1 MSEFTRE
8 DNELIEREFEQLR
21 LAALRRCASQEE
33 YEGVLKAFEFA
44 NEAHKGVRRRSGE
57 PYIIHPIAVAKIV
70 VQEIGLGYKSIVAAL
85 LHDVVED
92 TEYTTEDVER
102 LFGSKIASLVDGLT
116 KIKSAIDSKIEEDKS
131 EKSIQAENFKRILLT
146 LNDDVRVILIKL
158 ADRLHNLRTIDS
170 MPERKQDKIL
180 SETMYIFIPLAHRL
194 GLYSIKSE
202 MENIWLKFR
211 QPEQYNE
218 ISRRIQEYSREKG
231 GSIDKFIE
239 PISKLL
245 ESARY
250 KFTINKRIKTPYSVW
265 NKMQTK
271 GIPFEEIYDL
281 FAVRIVFTP
290 KKGSSERKQCWD
302 IYSLISEDYLSNTD
316 RIRDWV
322 STPKSNGYEALHCTL
337 MSPHGGWVEVQI
349 RTVRMDAIAEKG
361 VAAHWNYKGDKIN
374 NSENELDN
382 WLNMVR
388 EVLENPDVNALEFLD
403 NFHTGL
409 MSKEIYAFTPAG
421 EAKRLEKGS
430 TVLDFAYAIH
440 SEIGNRAIAAKVNLK
455 LVPISYELRN
465 GDQVE
470 IITADSQKP
479 QRQWLEFAK
488 TAKARNMILD
498 SIKGDIKDTIKKGQ
512 EILEQELVKLGV
524 KQHIRVLK
532 KLIAEFKVSNKDELY
547 SKIGSGL
554 IDLSNLEE
562 ILKKNKE
569 NKLVQFWNLQFFG
582 GKEKNGDE
590 GQDHPAENGKIDKH
604 KDYLLK
610 ENPIDKTLTYKV
622 ADCCNPIPGDPIIG
636 FIDEDGQVVIH
647 KKVCPRAISLA
658 STNGGNII
666 NAKWTKHTILSFLAR
681 IEMKG
686 IDRLGIV
693 NDITRYITLILSV
706 NIRKLFFETHDGVFY
721 GYIDLYV
728 HNTNDLEEIIKNIE
742 NIKGIETAARVDV
755 KEEEKS

>member
-1 MSEFTRE
+1 MSDFTKE
-8 DNELIEREFEQLR
+8 DNELIQREFEQLR
-21 LAALRRCASQEE
+21 LAALKRCASQEE
-33 YEGVLKAFEFA
+33 YEGVIKAFEFA
-44 NEAHKGVRRRSGE
+44 NEAHKGIRRRSGE

-70 VQEIGLGYKSIVAAL
+70 VQEIGLGYKSIVTAL

-92 TEYTTEDVER
+92 TEYTVEDIER

-116 KIKSAIDSKIEEDKS
+116 KIKSAMDSKMEGELN

-211 QPEQYNE
+211 QPEQYQE
-218 ISRRIQEYSREKG
+218 ISRRINEYSQAKG
-231 GSIDKFIE
+231 GSIDNFIE

-245 ESARY
+245 EQAHY
-250 KFTINKRIKTPYSVW
+250 KFTITKRIKTPYSVW

-290 KKGSSERKQCWD
+290 KKGTSERKQCWD
-302 IYSLISEDYLSNTD
+302 IYSLITEDYLSNTD

-337 MSPHGGWVEVQI
+337 MSPQGGWVEVQI
-349 RTVRMDAIAEKG
+349 RTVRMNAIAEKG
-361 VAAHWNYKGDKIN
+361 VAAHWNYKGEKIQN
-374 NSENELDN
+374 PENDMDN

-403 NFHTGL
+403 NFHSGL
-409 MSKEIYAFTPAG
+409 MSKEIYVFTPAG
-421 EAKRLEKGS
+421 EAKRLEKGA

-455 LVPISYELRN
+455 LVPISYVLRN

-479 QRQWLEFAK
+479 QRKWLEFVK
-488 TAKARNMILD
+488 TTKARNIILD
-498 SIKGDIKDTIKKGQ
+498 SIKGDIKDTIKNGQ
-512 EILEQELVKLGV
+512 EILETELDKLGV
-524 KQHIRVLK
+524 KLHIRVLK
-532 KLIAEFKVSNKDELY
+532 KLIDEFKVSNKDELY

-554 IDLSNLEE
+554 IDLTNLDA

-569 NKLVQFWNLQFFG
+569 NKLVQFWNLQFF
-582 GKEKNGDE
+582 
-590 GQDHPAENGKIDKH
+590 KH
-604 KDYLLK
+604 KDFLLK
-610 ENPIDKTLTYKV
+610 ENPVDKTLSYKV
-622 ADCCNPIPGDPIIG
+622 ADCCNPIPGDPVIG
-636 FIDEDGQVVIH
+636 FVDEDGQVVIH
-647 KKVCPRAISLA
+647 KKVCPKAISLA
-658 STNGGNII
+658 ATEGGKII

-681 IEMKG
+681 IELKG

-728 HNTNDLEEIIKNIE
+728 HNAKDLEEMMAHIE
-742 NIKGIETAARVDV
+742 EIKGIDSATRVDI
-755 KEEEKS
+755 KEEDRV

>member
-569 NKLVQFWNLQFFG
+569 NKLVQFWNLQFFS

-647 KKVCPRAISLA
+647 KKVCPKAISLA

>member
-569 NKLVQFWNLQFFG
+569 NKLVQFWNLQFFS

>member
-569 NKLVQFWNLQFFG
+569 NKLVQFWNLQFFS

-590 GQDHPAENGKIDKH
+590 GQDHPAENGIIDKH

>member
-1 MSEFTRE
+1 MSDFTKE
-8 DNELIEREFEQLR
+8 DNELIQREFEQLR
-21 LAALRRCASQEE
+21 LAALKRCASQEE
-33 YEGVLKAFEFA
+33 YEGVIKAFEFA
-44 NEAHKGVRRRSGE
+44 NEAHKGIRRRSGE

-70 VQEIGLGYKSIVAAL
+70 VQEIGLGYKSIVTAL

-92 TEYTTEDVER
+92 TEYTVEDIER

-116 KIKSAIDSKIEEDKS
+116 KIKSAMDSKMEGELN

-211 QPEQYNE
+211 QPEQYQE
-218 ISRRIQEYSREKG
+218 ISRRINEYSQAKG
-231 GSIDKFIE
+231 GSIDNFIE

-245 ESARY
+245 EQAHY
-250 KFTINKRIKTPYSVW
+250 KFTITKRIKTPYSVW

-290 KKGSSERKQCWD
+290 KRGTSERKQCWD
-302 IYSLISEDYLSNTD
+302 IYSLITEDYLSNTD

-337 MSPHGGWVEVQI
+337 MSPQGGWVEVQI
-349 RTVRMDAIAEKG
+349 RTVRMNAIAEKG
-361 VAAHWNYKGDKIN
+361 VAAHWNYKGEKIQN
-374 NSENELDN
+374 PENDMDN

-403 NFHTGL
+403 NFHSGL
-409 MSKEIYAFTPAG
+409 MSKEIYVFTPAG
-421 EAKRLEKGS
+421 EAKRLEKGA

-455 LVPISYELRN
+455 LVPISYVLRN

-479 QRQWLEFAK
+479 QRKWLEFVK
-488 TAKARNMILD
+488 TTKARNIILD
-498 SIKGDIKDTIKKGQ
+498 SIKGDIKDTIKNGQ
-512 EILEQELVKLGV
+512 EILEKELDKLGV
-524 KQHIRVLK
+524 KLHIRVLK
-532 KLIAEFKVSNKDELY
+532 KLIDEFKVSNKDELY

-554 IDLSNLEE
+554 IDLKNLDA

-569 NKLVQFWNLQFFG
+569 NKLVQFWNLQFF
-582 GKEKNGDE
+582 
-590 GQDHPAENGKIDKH
+590 KH
-604 KDYLLK
+604 KDFLLK
-610 ENPIDKTLTYKV
+610 ENPVDKTLSYKV
-622 ADCCNPIPGDPIIG
+622 ADCCNPIPGDPVIG
-636 FIDEDGQVVIH
+636 FVDEDGQVVIH
-647 KKVCPRAISLA
+647 KKVCPKAISLA
-658 STNGGNII
+658 ATEGGKII

-681 IEMKG
+681 IELKG

-728 HNTNDLEEIIKNIE
+728 HNAKDLEEMMAHIE
-742 NIKGIETAARVDV
+742 EIKGIDSATRVDI
-755 KEEEKS
+755 KEEDRV

>member
-1 MSEFTRE
+1 M
-8 DNELIEREFEQLR
+8 IEREFEQLR

-569 NKLVQFWNLQFFG
+569 NKLVQFWNLQFFS

>member
-1 MSEFTRE
+1 MSDFTKE
-8 DNELIEREFEQLR
+8 DNELIQREFEQLR
-21 LAALRRCASQEE
+21 LAALKRCASQEE
-33 YEGVLKAFEFA
+33 YEGVIKAFEFA
-44 NEAHKGVRRRSGE
+44 NEAHKGIRRRSGE

-70 VQEIGLGYKSIVAAL
+70 VQEIGLGYKSIVTAL

-92 TEYTTEDVER
+92 TEYTVEDIER

-116 KIKSAIDSKIEEDKS
+116 KIKSAMDSKMEGELN

-211 QPEQYNE
+211 QPEQYQE
-218 ISRRIQEYSREKG
+218 ISRRINEYSQAKG
-231 GSIDKFIE
+231 GSIDNFIE

-245 ESARY
+245 EQAHY
-250 KFTINKRIKTPYSVW
+250 KFTITKRIKTPYSVW

-290 KKGSSERKQCWD
+290 KRGTSERKQCWD
-302 IYSLISEDYLSNTD
+302 IYSLITEDYLSNTD

-337 MSPHGGWVEVQI
+337 MSPQGGWVEVQI
-349 RTVRMDAIAEKG
+349 RTVRMNAIAEKG
-361 VAAHWNYKGDKIN
+361 VAAHWNYKGEKIQN
-374 NSENELDN
+374 PENDMDN

-403 NFHTGL
+403 NFHSGL
-409 MSKEIYAFTPAG
+409 MSKEIYVFTPAG
-421 EAKRLEKGS
+421 EAKRLEKGA

-455 LVPISYELRN
+455 LVPISYVLRN

-479 QRQWLEFAK
+479 QRKWLEFVK
-488 TAKARNMILD
+488 TTKARNIILD
-498 SIKGDIKDTIKKGQ
+498 SIKGDIKDTIKNGQ
-512 EILEQELVKLGV
+512 EILEKELDKLGV
-524 KQHIRVLK
+524 KLHIRVLK
-532 KLIAEFKVSNKDELY
+532 KLIDEFKVSNKDELY

-554 IDLSNLEE
+554 IDLTNLDA

-569 NKLVQFWNLQFFG
+569 NKLVQFWNLQFF
-582 GKEKNGDE
+582 
-590 GQDHPAENGKIDKH
+590 KH
-604 KDYLLK
+604 KDFLLK
-610 ENPIDKTLTYKV
+610 ENPVDKTLSYKV
-622 ADCCNPIPGDPIIG
+622 ADCCNPIPGDPVIG
-636 FIDEDGQVVIH
+636 FVDEDGQVVIH
-647 KKVCPRAISLA
+647 KKVCPKAISLA
-658 STNGGNII
+658 ATEGGKII

-681 IEMKG
+681 IELKG

-728 HNTNDLEEIIKNIE
+728 HNAKDLEEMMAHIE
-742 NIKGIETAARVDV
+742 EIKGIDSATRVDI
-755 KEEEKS
+755 KEEDRV

>member
-1 MSEFTRE
+1 MSDFTKE
-8 DNELIEREFEQLR
+8 DNELIQREFEQLR
-21 LAALRRCASQEE
+21 LAALKRCASQEE
-33 YEGVLKAFEFA
+33 YEGVIKAFEFA
-44 NEAHKGVRRRSGE
+44 NEAHKDVRRRSGE
-57 PYIIHPIAVAKIV
+57 PYILHPIAVAKIV
-70 VQEIGLGYKSIVAAL
+70 VQEIGLGYKSIVTAL

-92 TEYTTEDVER
+92 TEYTVEDIER

-116 KIKSAIDSKIEEDKS
+116 KIKSAMDSKMEGQLN

-158 ADRLHNLRTIDS
+158 ADRLHNLRTIES

-218 ISRRIQEYSREKG
+218 ISRRIEDYSREKG
-231 GSIDKFIE
+231 GSIDNFIE

-245 ESARY
+245 EQAHY
-250 KFTINKRIKTPYSVW
+250 KFTITKRIKTPYSIW

-271 GIPFEEIYDL
+271 GIPFEEIFDL

-337 MSPHGGWVEVQI
+337 MSPQGGWVEVQI
-349 RTVRMDAIAEKG
+349 RTVRMNAIAEKG
-361 VAAHWNYKGDKIN
+361 VAAHWNYKGEKIQTP
-374 NSENELDN
+374 ENDMDS
-382 WLNMVR
+382 WLNMVS

-403 NFHTGL
+403 NFHSGL
-409 MSKEIYAFTPAG
+409 MTKEIYVFTPAG
-421 EAKRLEKGS
+421 EAKRLEKGA

-455 LVPISYELRN
+455 LVPISYVLRN

-479 QRQWLEFAK
+479 ERQWLKFVK
-488 TAKARNMILD
+488 TTKARNIILD
-498 SIKGDIKDTIKKGQ
+498 SIKGDIKSTIKNGQ
-512 EILEQELVKLGV
+512 EKLEKELDKYGVKL
-524 KQHIRVLK
+524 HIRVLK
-532 KLIAEFKVSNKDELY
+532 KLIDEFKVSNKDELY

-554 IDLSNLEE
+554 IDLSNLEA

-569 NKLVQFWNLQFFG
+569 NKLVQFWNLQFWSSSKD
-582 GKEKNGDE
+582 KEQEQNE
-590 GQDHPAENGKIDKH
+590 SPSNVKIDKH

-610 ENPIDKTLTYKV
+610 ENPVDKTLSYKV

-647 KKVCPRAISLA
+647 KKVCPEAIALA
-658 STNGGNII
+658 AREGGKII

-681 IEMKG
+681 IELKG

-693 NDITRYITLILSV
+693 NDITKYITLQLSV

-728 HNTNDLEEIIKNIE
+728 HNTKDLEEILDHIE
-742 NIKGIETAARVDV
+742 QIKGIDTATRVDI
-755 KEEEKS
+755 KEEDRV

>member
-1 MSEFTRE
+1 MSEFTKE
-8 DNELIEREFEQLR
+8 DNELIQKEFEQLR
-21 LAALRRCASQEE
+21 LSALKRCASQEE
-33 YEGVLKAFEFA
+33 YEGVIKAFEFA

-70 VQEIGLGYKSIVAAL
+70 VQEIGLGYKSIVTAL

-92 TEYTTEDVER
+92 TEYTVEDIGR

-116 KIKSAIDSKIEEDKS
+116 KIKSAMDNKMEGQLN

-158 ADRLHNLRTIDS
+158 ADRLHNLRTIES

-218 ISRRIQEYSREKG
+218 ISRRIEEYSKAKG
-231 GSIDKFIE
+231 GSIDNFIE

-245 ESARY
+245 EQARY
-250 KFTINKRIKTPYSVW
+250 KFTITKRIKTPYSIW

-290 KKGSSERKQCWD
+290 KKGTSERKQCWD

-337 MSPHGGWVEVQI
+337 MSPQGGWVEVQI
-349 RTVRMDAIAEKG
+349 RTVRMNAIAEKG
-361 VAAHWNYKGDKIN
+361 VAAHWNYKGEKIQN
-374 NSENELDN
+374 PENEMDN

-403 NFHTGL
+403 NFHSGL
-409 MSKEIYAFTPAG
+409 MTKEIYVFTPAG
-421 EAKRLEKGS
+421 EAKRLEKGA

-455 LVPISYELRN
+455 LVPISYVLRN

-479 QRQWLEFAK
+479 ERQWLSFVK
-488 TAKARNMILD
+488 TTKARNIILD
-498 SIKGDIKDTIKKGQ
+498 SIKGDIKDTIKNGQ
-512 EILEQELVKLGV
+512 EKLEKELDKLGV
-524 KQHIRVLK
+524 KLHIRVLK
-532 KLIAEFKVSNKDELY
+532 KLIDEFKVSNKDELY

-554 IDLSNLEE
+554 IDVSNLEP

-569 NKLVQFWNLQFFG
+569 NKLVQFWNLQFF
-582 GKEKNGDE
+582 
-590 GQDHPAENGKIDKH
+590 KH
-604 KDYLLK
+604 KDFLLK
-610 ENPIDKTLTYKV
+610 ENPIDKTLSYK
-622 ADCCNPIPGDPIIG
+622 AAECCNPIPGDPVIG
-636 FIDEDGQVVIH
+636 FVDEDGQVVIH
-647 KKVCPRAISLA
+647 KKVCPVAISLA
-658 STNGGNII
+658 ATEGGKII

-681 IEMKG
+681 IELKG

-728 HNTNDLEEIIKNIE
+728 HNTKDLEEILEHIE
-742 NIKGIETAARVDV
+742 QIKGIESATRVDI
-755 KEEEKS
+755 KEENRV